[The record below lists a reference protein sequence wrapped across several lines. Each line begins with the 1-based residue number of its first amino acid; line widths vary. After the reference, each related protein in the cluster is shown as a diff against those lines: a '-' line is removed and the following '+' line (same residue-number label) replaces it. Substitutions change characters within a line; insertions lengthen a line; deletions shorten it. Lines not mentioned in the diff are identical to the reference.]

1 VSPPKVRSYSA
12 SEVVGTGSS
21 TGPRAALPTNAATAV
36 ATPVIVRLP
45 LGISWM

>member
-1 VSPPKVRSYSA
+1 MDPKVRSYSA
-12 SEVVGTGSS
+12 SDVIATGSS
-21 TGPRAALPTNAATAV
+21 TGPREARPTKAATAV